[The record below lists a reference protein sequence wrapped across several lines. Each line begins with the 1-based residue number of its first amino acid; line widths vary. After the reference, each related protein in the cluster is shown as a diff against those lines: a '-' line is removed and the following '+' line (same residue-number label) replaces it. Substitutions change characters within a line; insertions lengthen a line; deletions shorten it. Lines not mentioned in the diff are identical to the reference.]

1 MSDRK
6 ENGSITVEAALFIP
20 MFLFAFMC
28 IFSLISCVRAQVL
41 IQYSVDQAAKE
52 VAEYSYILE
61 KTGVLDAYKGLNTKS
76 EEFSKQMEDIK
87 SNLEVIEN
95 TAKSVTNGQG
105 TIQDVA
111 DAGKAGKATYDQLKE
126 YKKNPKEFVNGVLN
140 YVKNGA
146 WNKLASYM
154 T

>member
-87 SNLEVIEN
+87 SNREYSQKCYKRTGN
-95 TAKSVTNGQG
+95 HTGCGRCRKGGKSY
-105 TIQDVA
+105 I
-111 DAGKAGKATYDQLKE
+111 
-126 YKKNPKEFVNGVLN
+126 
-140 YVKNGA
+140 
-146 WNKLASYM
+146 
-154 T
+154 

>member
-52 VAEYSYILE
+52 VA
-61 KTGVLDAYKGLNTKS
+61 
-76 EEFSKQMEDIK
+76 Q
-87 SNLEVIEN
+87 
-95 TAKSVTNGQG
+95 
-105 TIQDVA
+105 
-111 DAGKAGKATYDQLKE
+111 
-126 YKKNPKEFVNGVLN
+126 
-140 YVKNGA
+140 
-146 WNKLASYM
+146 
-154 T
+154 

>member
-95 TAKSVTNGQG
+95 TAKSVTNGP
-105 TIQDVA
+105 
-111 DAGKAGKATYDQLKE
+111 E
-126 YKKNPKEFVNGVLN
+126 RRE
-140 YVKNGA
+140 
-146 WNKLASYM
+146 KLHMIS
-154 T
+154 